1 MESNRRDGLSLT
13 GLVARAYFTPLQSLR
28 MRVFISLMAVVL
40 GCAVPHETRDL
51 SVSNQTTLVVTV
63 FVNGGVLQTVPP
75 GEVAAIL
82 VSGNAPAPW
91 TVDARAPGG
100 RVLSSMTV
108 RPGDLSETTNPDG
121 SRTRRGAAVR
131 VDLSCGRLDMW
142 SGPPLAGPVPG
153 PGKPGDCEP

>member
-1 MESNRRDGLSLT
+1 
-13 GLVARAYFTPLQSLR
+13 
-28 MRVFISLMAVVL
+28 MRVFILLMVVVL

-63 FVNGGVLQTVPP
+63 AVNGAVLQTVPP
-75 GEVAAIL
+75 GEVAAIFM
-82 VSGNAPAPW
+82 SGSASGPW
-91 TVDARAPGG
+91 TVEARTPSG

-108 RPGDLSETTNPDG
+108 RPGDVSETTNPDG